1 MKFLLVLSLVSM
13 ALALG
18 DDKRMIEYWQKLKA
32 MDSCWGEENMKQY
45 TVEMKKVIAKCGHED
60 VPELSLPPF
69 RSTYRFVNTML
80 NNANHMENQ
89 QYKLIEKMLEFMQGN
104 QYNYNRPS
112 YSQYSRNDPDMNN
125 RFYMKQMMQKMMNGD
140 MYDSNYQMNNY
151 RGNSD
156 SSMYKFFDM
165 YKRNRVQRS
174 PNDGEI
180 VFPSLDLGDRLVEKL
195 NEQRHEREAKIGNLT
210 CVMKHLGMLNNE
222 NELDL
227 PNMREEMKTYEMPSP
242 WFSQKYGELLETC
255 YEMANNLPA
264 DIEEQS
270 IVTGETFGSVNLAK
284 IKMFSNC
291 QRDGEFKLCMNHDIK
306 KKIESNFGPMEEILE
321 QTQLTEYQLFPLVIQ
336 LLHGEEMEYMMGEF

>member
-1 MKFLLVLSLVSM
+1 
-13 ALALG
+13 
-18 DDKRMIEYWQKLKA
+18 
-32 MDSCWGEENMKQY
+32 
-45 TVEMKKVIAKCGHED
+45 
-60 VPELSLPPF
+60 
-69 RSTYRFVNTML
+69 
-80 NNANHMENQ
+80 
-89 QYKLIEKMLEFMQGN
+89 
-104 QYNYNRPS
+104 
-112 YSQYSRNDPDMNN
+112 
-125 RFYMKQMMQKMMNGD
+125 MKQMMQKMMNGD
-140 MYDSNYQMNNY
+140 MYDSNYNMDNY
-151 RGNSD
+151 RSNSD
-156 SSMYKFFDM
+156 SSMSKFFDM
-165 YKRNRVQRS
+165 FKRNRVQRS
-174 PNDGEI
+174 PNDEGI
-180 VFPSLDLGDRLVEKL
+180 VSPSLDVGDRLVEKL

-270 IVTGETFGSVNLAK
+270 VVTGETFGSVNLAK
-284 IKMFSNC
+284 IKTFSNC
-291 QRDGEFKLCMNHDIK
+291 QREGEFKLCMNHDIK